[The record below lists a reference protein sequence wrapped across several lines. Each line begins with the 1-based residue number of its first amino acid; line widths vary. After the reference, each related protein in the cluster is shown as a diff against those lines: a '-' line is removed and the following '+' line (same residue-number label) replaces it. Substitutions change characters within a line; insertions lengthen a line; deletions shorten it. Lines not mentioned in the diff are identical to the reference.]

1 MEYLIFGLFI
11 FLILFL
17 LFYVIQSIGLARIA
31 KSIDKSPVLGWIP
44 ICNVYVIYKAGGA
57 NPNWLWYVLI
67 IPILDGIAY
76 LFPIVI
82 TMVIVVSCYI
92 FLFAMTIY
100 QYVLMYRIGKK
111 YNVSLV
117 LFILSIIIPFI
128 GAIYYYIAGKRAK
141 EQLENVNTVDV

>member
-1 MEYLIFGLFI
+1 MEDLVFGLFI
-11 FLILFL
+11 FFILLLI
-17 LFYVIQSIGLARIA
+17 FYVIQSIGLARIA
-31 KSIDKSPVLGWIP
+31 KSIDKSTVLGWIP
-44 ICNVYVIYKAGGA
+44 ICNVYVIFKAGGA

-67 IPILDGIAY
+67 IPILDTVAY

-82 TMVIVVSCYI
+82 TMIIVVSCYI
-92 FLFAMTIY
+92 FLFAMTVY

-111 YNVSLV
+111 YNVSVV

-141 EQLENVNTVDV
+141 EQMDAIN